1 MNVYEAVMKRRSIRR
16 FQDKAVPYEALEKC
30 IEAARLA
37 PTARNLQV
45 CEYIVVDDTGLLPQV
60 FAAIKSWVGKP
71 WPSDVPAK
79 YQPKAYIITLIN
91 SAAEKELGG
100 SRSNTV
106 IDVGQAAENI
116 LLVALEEGLGTC
128 TLMSFAA
135 RELKPVLNIP
145 DQYEVA
151 LAIALGYPDESPVV
165 ETATDS
171 VKRWADSQG
180 VSHVPKRK
188 LEDILHRNKLP

>member
-30 IEAARLA
+30 VEAARLA
-37 PTARNLQV
+37 PSARNFQV
-45 CEYIVVDDTGLLPQV
+45 CEYIVVDDKELLPQV
-60 FAAIKSWVGKP
+60 FAAIKSWAGKP

-100 SRSNTV
+100 SRKDTV

-135 RELKPVLNIP
+135 RELKPLLNIP

-151 LAIALGYPDESPVV
+151 MAIALGYPDESPVV
-165 ETATDS
+165 ETATDN

-180 VSHVPKRK
+180 VLHVPKRK
-188 LEDILHRNKLP
+188 LEDILHRNKFL